1 VHGGRVLHH
10 HHVVALRATEAEFG
24 DRGRAVGQQ
33 ALPVLRVGPGPGHHP
48 GPVHR
53 ADLGFVAVDGLVD
66 EPLGDQ
72 SPLGQQRLKRR
83 DPLFHRR
90 HRRRAMR
97 ALAHAGS
104 R

>member
-1 VHGGRVLHH
+1 
-10 HHVVALRATEAEFG
+10 VVALGAAEAKLG

-33 ALPVLRVGPGPGHHP
+33 ALFVLRVGPGPGHHP

-53 ADLGFVAVDGLVD
+53 ADLGFIAVDGLLD

-72 SPLGQQRLKRR
+72 SPLGQQRLQRR

-90 HRRRAMR
+90 HRRRVMC